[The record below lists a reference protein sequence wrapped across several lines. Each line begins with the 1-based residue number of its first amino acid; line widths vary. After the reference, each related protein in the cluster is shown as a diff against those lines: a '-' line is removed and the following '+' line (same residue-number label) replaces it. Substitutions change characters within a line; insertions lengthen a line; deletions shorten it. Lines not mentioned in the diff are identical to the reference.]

1 MQSSSVLGEV
11 EAEKEVRR
19 LTLFA
24 AGRDAAGKVPP
35 REWEA
40 MAWCQR
46 LAHMQGATVVA
57 AAGAASADGTGA
69 AGGRAS
75 ASRVQLCPAAALA
88 EEAAGSNVGAAQGQ
102 IPGTHSQK

>member
-1 MQSSSVLGEV
+1 MQSSSVIGEV

-40 MAWCQR
+40 MTWGQR
-46 LAHMQGATVVA
+46 LAHIQDATVA
-57 AAGAASADGTGA
+57 AAGAASANGTGA
-69 AGGRAS
+69 AGEHARPAS
-75 ASRVQLCPAAALA
+75 
-88 EEAAGSNVGAAQGQ
+88 GQ
-102 IPGTHSQK
+102 IPGTHSQKLSS